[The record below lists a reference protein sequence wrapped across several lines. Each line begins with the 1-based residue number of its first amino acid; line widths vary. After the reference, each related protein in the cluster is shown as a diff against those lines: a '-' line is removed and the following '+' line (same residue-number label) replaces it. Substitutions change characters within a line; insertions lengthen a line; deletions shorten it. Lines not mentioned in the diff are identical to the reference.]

1 LCIKSVVVF
10 LSRIESV
17 ISSEIRGR
25 LIRADCNN
33 PQGLR
38 ERERAVRVCR
48 REEEERSIEKG
59 SHRSGVSQ
67 KTSAA
72 KSCSGTV
79 FYSLK
84 LLIENTVPVD
94 VASLLEVNH
103 VNT

>member
-1 LCIKSVVVF
+1 MRI
-10 LSRIESV
+10 SRIE
-17 ISSEIRGR
+17 E
-25 LIRADCNN
+25 
-33 PQGLR
+33 
-38 ERERAVRVCR
+38 E
-48 REEEERSIEKG
+48 EEEERSIEKG

-84 LLIENTVPVD
+84 ILIENTVPVD

-103 VNT
+103 VNLCCVIVFV